1 MTQNDQIPLVDLSIQ
16 TAAISDEVHAGFDR
30 VLAAGS
36 FILGPEVEKFE
47 TEFAAYCGVDYAL
60 GVGNGTDALELAF
73 RAAGIGAGDEII
85 MPTNTFVATAEAAV
99 RAGADVV
106 LVDCDEDFLIDPST
120 LAAAITPRTRAVVG
134 VHLYGQ
140 TAPME
145 KLREIVGAS
154 SHGADIL
161 VVEDAAQ
168 AQGASRFGVR
178 AGALGDVAG
187 TSFYPGKNLG
197 AFGDAGGIMTASAEI
212 AERVRELRNH
222 GGTRRYEHIVVGVNS
237 RLDGLQG
244 VVLSAKLD
252 RLDEWNQQRRDAA
265 AYYTELLADVDQV
278 VTPRTVEG
286 NEHVFHLYVVRA
298 PGRDALI
305 AHLGAAGISA
315 AIHYPLPVHLLPAF
329 ASLGYARGD
338 FPVAER
344 LAEEI
349 LSLPIYPGITREQQ
363 QRVVAAL
370 VDGLAAAS

>member
-1 MTQNDQIPLVDLSIQ
+1 MTHDQIPLVDLSIQ

-47 TEFAAYCGVDYAL
+47 AEFATYCGVDYAL

-106 LVDCDEDFLIDPST
+106 LVDCDEDFLIDPAT

-145 KLREIVGAS
+145 KLREIVGS
-154 SHGADIL
+154 DIL

-197 AFGDAGGIMTASAEI
+197 AFGDAGGIMTGSADI

-222 GGTRRYEHIVVGVNS
+222 GGTHRYEHLVVGVNS

-244 VVLSAKLD
+244 VVLSAKLA
-252 RLDEWNQQRRDAA
+252 RLDEWNQQRRAAA
-265 AYYTELLADVDQV
+265 AYYTELLAGVDQV
-278 VTPRTVEG
+278 ITPRTVEG

-298 PGRDALI
+298 PGRDGLI
-305 AHLGAAGISA
+305 AHLGEAGISA

-329 ASLGYARGD
+329 ASLGYSRGD
-338 FPVAER
+338 FPVAEK
-344 LAEEI
+344 LADEI

-370 VDGLAAAS
+370 VDGLTVAS